1 MEYSLILWVQL
12 KIIMKICGLEREY
25 KGSFEHHINR
35 KYMIDAYQDSE
46 I

>member
-1 MEYSLILWVQL
+1 MINYKLLQ
-12 KIIMKICGLEREY
+12 KICVPERED

-35 KYMIDAYQDSE
+35 KYMVNVYQDTE